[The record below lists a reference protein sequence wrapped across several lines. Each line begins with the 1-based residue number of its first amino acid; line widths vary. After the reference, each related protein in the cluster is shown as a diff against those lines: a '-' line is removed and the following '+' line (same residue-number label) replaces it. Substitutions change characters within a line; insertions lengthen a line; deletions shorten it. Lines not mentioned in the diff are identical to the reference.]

1 MILLFNGTAISWWS
15 RTIKT
20 VACST
25 QDAEYMAL
33 SDTAR
38 ETMFCRNLLCLL
50 GFELSTTPVYG
61 DNNGSLALAA
71 NPGGEHQRSKH
82 IDARYHYIRQ
92 QIEEKFIA
100 VLKIGTEFQLAD
112 FTTKAMAPPQFMFL
126 VLIAMGINSGDEPD
140 P

>member
-1 MILLFNGTAISWWS
+1 
-15 RTIKT
+15 
-20 VACST
+20 
-25 QDAEYMAL
+25 MAL

-50 GFELSTTPVYG
+50 GFELSTTPVFG

-82 IDARYHYIRQ
+82 IDVRYHYIRQ
-92 QIEEKFIA
+92 QIESKFIA
-100 VLKIGTEFQLAD
+100 ALKVGTKYQLAD
-112 FTTKAMAPPQFMFL
+112 FTTKAMAVSQFMFL
-126 VLIAMGINSGDEPD
+126 VLIAMGINSGDEAD